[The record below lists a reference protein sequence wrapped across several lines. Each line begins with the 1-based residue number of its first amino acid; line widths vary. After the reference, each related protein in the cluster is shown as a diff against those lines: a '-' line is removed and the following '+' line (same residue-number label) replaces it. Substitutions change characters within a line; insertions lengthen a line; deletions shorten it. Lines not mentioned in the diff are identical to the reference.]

1 MEQLQELLNLLSK
14 TPEMALWGAG
24 IYFLF
29 ILLKAASWISAGA
42 FVLKLLIT
50 RYFDWKEKAD
60 VNEVRQL
67 ELKAEIER
75 HQLEVAR
82 TKSMET
88 QKSLEYQ
95 LNLRKDYPLHTLIEK
110 DTYDGG
116 HDLHKLLLA
125 IGDGKRCHSSDIQKA
140 TQMVLQSKALSK

>member
-50 RYFDWKEKAD
+50 RYFDWKERAD
-60 VNEVRQL
+60 TNEVRQL
-67 ELKAEIER
+67 ELKAEEAKA
-75 HQLEVAR
+75 QLEVAR
-82 TKSMET
+82 LKSNDIR
-88 QKSLEYQ
+88 LE
-95 LNLRKDYPLHTLIEK
+95 LDHKIALIKDYPLHALLEK

-125 IGDGKRCHSSDIQKA
+125 IGDGKRCHSSDIQKI
-140 TQMVLQSKALSK
+140 TQMVLNAKKA